1 MSEESPKI
9 IINDSEYT
17 LDDMDDTQ
25 KYIINQVSNLRQRIA
40 EARFNLDQLIAG
52 EAQFSGSLVSSVKDT
67 KEEANEES

>member
-40 EARFNLDQLIAG
+40 EARFNLDQLIAA
-52 EAQFSGSLVSSVKDT
+52 EAQFSGSLVSSVNDT